1 MKLNEIIDKAY
12 SLYMPQ
18 LKNEIT
24 SLANFVYEQNPEIIV
39 EIGTKFGGTFM
50 IWNEISNGLKISID
64 LPNGIHGGVSLEN
77 TTKRN
82 DLFKELYGDK
92 CIFIEGDSHHQS
104 TYNHLIEI
112 LKDRQIDFMFIDGDH
127 TYDGVKQDFEMYSK
141 LVKKGGYIAFHDI
154 NDTQKHR
161 DREVY
166 VCKLWNELKGEKIE
180 FNDYADWGGI
190 GVIKI

>member
-24 SLANFVYEQNPEIIV
+24 SLANFVHNKNPEIIV

-64 LPNGIHGGVSLEN
+64 LPNGIHGGVSLGDVN
-77 TTKRN
+77 KRN
-82 DLFKELYGDK
+82 KLFKELYGDS
-92 CIFIEGDSHHQS
+92 CIFIEGDSHHES
-104 TYNHLIEI
+104 TYNQLTEV
-112 LKDRQIDFMFIDGDH
+112 LNNRQIDFMFIDGDH
-127 TYDGVKQDFEMYSK
+127 TYEGVKQDFQMYSK
-141 LVKKGGYIAFHDI
+141 LVKNGGYVAFHDI

-161 DREVY
+161 DRGVY
-166 VCKLWNELKGEKIE
+166 VCKLWTELKGDKIE